1 MTDSN
6 GEAIGAL
13 HIRQAANPVRDR
25 RGGGVRTMAAAPP
38 SVAGARFIVALLS
51 SPLRRAKSQSG
62 GGGGDEMRDR
72 RIAVA
77 RAVQR
82 ERGARAAP
90 EQTRGK
96 DGVAVWAARKVA

>member
-1 MTDSN
+1 
-6 GEAIGAL
+6 
-13 HIRQAANPVRDR
+13 
-25 RGGGVRTMAAAPP
+25 MAAAPP
-38 SVAGARFIVALLS
+38 SPVGARSIVALLS
-51 SPLRRAKSQSG
+51 SPLRRAKSQS
-62 GGGGDEMRDR
+62 GGGDEMRDR

>member
-1 MTDSN
+1 MAKPSGPSSSDKRPIPSET
-6 GEAIGAL
+6 EEEEEL
-13 HIRQAANPVRDR
+13 EQWR
-25 RGGGVRTMAAAPP
+25 RRLRR
-38 SVAGARFIVALLS
+38 VAGARSIVALLS

-82 ERGARAAP
+82 ERGARAPP

>member
-38 SVAGARFIVALLS
+38 SPAGARSIVALLS
-51 SPLRRAKSQSG
+51 SPLRRAKSQS
-62 GGGGDEMRDR
+62 GGGDEMRDR

-82 ERGARAAP
+82 ERGARAPP

-96 DGVAVWAARKVA
+96 DGVAI

>member
-1 MTDSN
+1 
-6 GEAIGAL
+6 
-13 HIRQAANPVRDR
+13 
-25 RGGGVRTMAAAPP
+25 MAAAPP

-51 SPLRRAKSQSG
+51 SPLLRRAKSQSG
-62 GGGGDEMRDR
+62 GGGGDDEMRDR